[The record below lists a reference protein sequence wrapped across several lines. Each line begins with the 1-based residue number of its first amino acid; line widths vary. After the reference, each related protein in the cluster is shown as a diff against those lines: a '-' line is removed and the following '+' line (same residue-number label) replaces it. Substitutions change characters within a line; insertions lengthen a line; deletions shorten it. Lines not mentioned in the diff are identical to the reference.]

1 MGRKWRRSRLS
12 LTTGFMLSALIASQ
26 AAAEHGP
33 VELKTVDGKLVTE
46 TFNENKTVEV
56 TTDNG
61 TVTLVKG
68 EPVSFEKTCSSCHQH
83 EGIIEDI
90 RASHHGA
97 VGLHDMGWMDNPETR
112 GDDTGTKDFVTNVV
126 LRMRYFRTKSHYG
139 GW

>member
-12 LTTGFMLSALIASQ
+12 LTTGFILSALVASQ
-26 AAAEHGP
+26 AAAQHPAVKLIDVEGNTEYEQLSETEKLTVQDRAGNE
-33 VELKTVDGKLVTE
+33 VELYK
-46 TFNENKTVEV
+46 
-56 TTDNG
+56 G
-61 TVTLVKG
+61 T
-68 EPVSFEKTCSSCHQH
+68 PISFEKSCGQCH
-83 EGIIEDI
+83 ENIINDI

-126 LRMRYFRTKSHYG
+126 LKMRYFRTKSHYG